1 MKTKLER
8 WGKSLALRIPKSF
21 AIKADLTEGELVDLT
36 LVDGKII
43 IQRSSTGYALGDILA
58 DITSDNV
65 HTEID
70 FGDPLGNEIW

>member
-21 AIKADLTEGELVDLT
+21 AIKADLTEGELVDLA

-43 IQRSSTGYALGDILA
+43 KQ
-58 DITSDNV
+58 
-65 HTEID
+65 
-70 FGDPLGNEIW
+70 F

>member
-8 WGKSLALRIPKSF
+8 WGKSLALRIPKPI
-21 AIKADLTEGELVDLT
+21 AIKADLTEGELVDLA

-43 IQRSSTGYALGDILA
+43 IQRSSTGYVLGDILA

>member
-8 WGKSLALRIPKSF
+8 WGKS
-21 AIKADLTEGELVDLT
+21 
-36 LVDGKII
+36 
-43 IQRSSTGYALGDILA
+43 LA

>member
-21 AIKADLTEGELVDLT
+21 AIKADLTEGELVDLA
-36 LVDGKII
+36 LVDGKNI
-43 IQRSSTGYALGDILA
+43 IQRSSTGYVLGDILA
-58 DITSDNV
+58 DIASENV